1 MSSLVDQERYA
12 AIQTRLRGEAPDV
25 VDPLATL
32 SPADLRRLRSEID
45 RRLPQGGMN
54 GMDLERELVDQYN
67 LVKDLQATAIN
78 DDDIPLNQRS
88 QLAGQVASTLAQLVK
103 MQEDLRR
110 EETFKLME
118 SCLVEAL
125 KELPDDTREA
135 FYVEYDRL
143 AKKAGLIE

>member
-12 AIQTRLRGEAPDV
+12 AIRTRLRGEVPDV
-25 VDPLATL
+25 VDPLASL

-103 MQEDLRR
+103 MQVDLQRDER
-110 EETFKLME
+110 
-118 SCLVEAL
+118 L
-125 KELPDDTREA
+125 KKIEGVLLDAILTLPDDVKDRFFA
-135 FYVEYDRL
+135 EYEKM
-143 AKKAGLIE
+143 AKGRGATE